1 MTPDQISAFNGNL
14 NLAPP
19 LKVLAEHKSTREILA
34 DLSLFSVADV
44 GFRRGLRGRWSEE
57 GCSTPE
63 YKKMGGRALP
73 RLAINEVLPTN
84 LLGFQGRLGFP
95 GTDNLVQRPVAR
107 RRLWRIL
114 REHGAAESAEAC
126 PARHL

>member
-1 MTPDQISAFNGNL
+1 MRSTEYL

-84 LLGFQGRLGFP
+84 LLGVPRSAGVSWRGQLGAASGGSASSMEDSP
-95 GTDNLVQRPVAR
+95 GTWR
-107 RRLWRIL
+107 RRKR
-114 REHGAAESAEAC
+114 
-126 PARHL
+126 